1 MNHSQQEEMYRKY
14 ASVVYRYLLSLCH
27 DESLAQD
34 LVQDT
39 FLKAVRKADSW
50 KGQSGFSTWLC
61 SIARN
66 EFRQYLRRHPREA
79 ELAENAHREDP
90 MHALSDEQMLKHLHA
105 MEDPFREVLYLRFFG
120 NLSYAKIAGIFG
132 QSENWAR
139 VTCYRARQKLREEM
153 EKDER

>member
-1 MNHSQQEEMYRKY
+1 MNHSQQEKMYRKY

-61 SIARN
+61 AIARN
-66 EFRQYLRRHPREA
+66 EFRQYLRRHPREE
-79 ELAENAHREDP
+79 ELPETAHREDP
-90 MHALSDEQMLKHLHA
+90 LHTLSDEQMCLQAMAAAWSVELWLRDTVDGFSLKQA
-105 MEDPFREVLYLRFFG
+105 E
-120 NLSYAKIAGIFG
+120 
-132 QSENWAR
+132 
-139 VTCYRARQKLREEM
+139 
-153 EKDER
+153 